1 MPSGLILQVEDD
13 QEAIDNG
20 YEVNEDDTVVVK
32 QDDFL
37 KVCEQTIGCT
47 AGDCF
52 VLSVSLDLYITMVLL
67 LKCSIANE
75 LVFDRHCKR

>member
-37 KVCEQTIGCT
+37 KALQEITPS
-47 AGDCF
+47 
-52 VLSVSLDLYITMVLL
+52 LSLL
-67 LKCSIANE
+67 E
-75 LVFDRHCKR
+75 LERYERIRQQYEGGSKSR